1 MKIDHDLVRELLLAV
16 EKYLPEDK
24 DNLILPTNRTEWEL
38 SYHVE
43 LLQEG
48 GLIEAAIFRSA
59 AGPPYEFHIFRL
71 TWHGH
76 DYVDN
81 MRSIS
86 VWSALKDRIGEKIDG
101 VSIGTMVSLAR
112 QMVMEML
119 RNQG

>member
-38 SYHVE
+38 RYHVE
-43 LLQEG
+43 LLQEAD
-48 GLIEAAIFRSA
+48 LIEATIFRSV
-59 AGPPYEFHIFRL
+59 AGPPYEFYIHRL

-81 MRSIS
+81 IRSVS
-86 VWSALKDRIGEKIDG
+86 VWSALKDRVEEKIGG
-101 VSIGTMVSLAR
+101 VSVGTMVSLASE
-112 QMVMEML
+112 MVMEML